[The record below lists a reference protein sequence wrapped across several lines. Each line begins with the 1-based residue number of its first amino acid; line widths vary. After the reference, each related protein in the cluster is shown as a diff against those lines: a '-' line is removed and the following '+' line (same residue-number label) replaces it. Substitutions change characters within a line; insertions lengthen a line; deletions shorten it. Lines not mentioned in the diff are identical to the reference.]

1 MNTKRAIVSG
11 IVTWVLGVFAYSAPY
26 LLPFIENS
34 ERYINIVFPLA
45 VVPAVIVGAYFYYST
60 GYRHTGYRHTGYR
73 RTGYQTNGVI
83 LGVIM
88 VLVAI
93 VLDALITV
101 PLFIIPEGGNHF
113 SFFTDPSFWLIA
125 AEFVVVT
132 AIYWRWKVLPNSTKS
147 QPV

>member
-11 IVTWVLGVFAYSAPY
+11 VITWILGVIVYSAPY
-26 LLPFIENS
+26 FLPFVEHS
-34 ERYINIVFPLA
+34 ERYLNVVFPLA
-45 VVPAVIVGAYFYYST
+45 IIPAVIIGAYSYYRARYGST
-60 GYRHTGYRHTGYR
+60 GYK
-73 RTGYQTNGVI
+73 TNGFK
-83 LGVIM
+83 LGAIM

-113 SFFTDPSFWLIA
+113 SFFTDPGFWLIA

-132 AIYWRWKVLPNSTKS
+132 AIYWRWRVLPNRTES
-147 QPV
+147 QPA